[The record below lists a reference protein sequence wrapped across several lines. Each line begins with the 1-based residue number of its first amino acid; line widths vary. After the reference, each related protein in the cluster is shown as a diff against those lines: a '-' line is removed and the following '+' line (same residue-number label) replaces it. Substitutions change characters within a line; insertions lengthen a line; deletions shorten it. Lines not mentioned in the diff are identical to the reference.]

1 MKGPRYTRDRDSGSN
16 RVSPGW
22 AAVSLLT
29 ITDLRNL
36 AHQGRRRVL
45 LIIPYIVFLLLFY
58 GMVRGTFE
66 HLAEGIAG
74 RVAPLTVAGIVY
86 HLVLAMSLLEGV
98 LGSMR
103 LFVRSDMDIL
113 HALPLTNRD
122 RFLSRFAVEVGVEAV
137 TFAPVALVF
146 ALAAAPG
153 RLDIALPFLLLF
165 WAFYFTA
172 EGVRYL
178 VDLLL
183 DRLVTSRRRYLT
195 GVRRMVLVLTMAC
208 LFLPVLLRVRGVLV
222 LPAVGYMVGIL
233 NGVWFLPSTAA
244 AGATLA
250 LFAGQW
256 MVFASNFAIVVVE
269 GALFLVAA
277 SALSGHVFDYE
288 FVHFRTQ
295 SMIRALRS
303 SRWGEL
309 ALPRSW
315 RTTPFAELVH
325 KDLLVLS
332 RTHAYQLQLVVP
344 FVVFT
349 GIMAINTL
357 YLHLFARFSEPE
369 VTLFIATYIQFLA
382 IWFIFVPAAEYCFAV
397 EVRQEWLIRMLP
409 LHRSDV
415 IHARFL
421 ALLAYN
427 GSLAFFLSLA
437 TVLSVLGTVNPAYVL
452 LALAVGVAN
461 IAYSAAMAI
470 MVNLISPAYV
480 SRFLAN
486 PLATVLYIAQY
497 LVTLLVFSRV
507 AGLFIDDIPLLLWI
521 SLVTFLAAAILC
533 LRLSAGLLEG
543 KDAIGA

>member
-1 MKGPRYTRDRDSGSN
+1 MNYPRSTGDRDGDPKW
-16 RVSPGW
+16 VSPGLD
-22 AAVSLLT
+22 AVTLLT
-29 ITDLRNL
+29 VTDLRNL
-36 AHQGRRRVL
+36 AHQARRRMW
-45 LIIPYIVFLLLFY
+45 LIIPYMVFLLLFY

-66 HLAEGIAG
+66 HLAEGLAG

-86 HLVLAMSLLEGV
+86 HLVLAMSVLEGL

-137 TFAPVALVF
+137 TFAPVALAF
-146 ALAAAPG
+146 ILAAAPG
-153 RLDIALPFLLLF
+153 RPDIALPFLLLF
-165 WAFYFTA
+165 WAFYITA
-172 EGVRYL
+172 EAVRYL
-178 VDLLL
+178 VDLLM
-183 DRLVTSRRRYLT
+183 DRLLTSRRRHLT
-195 GVRRMVLVLTMAC
+195 GVRRLVLVMAVAC
-208 LFLPVLLRVRGVLV
+208 LFLPVVLRARGILV
-222 LPAVGYMVGIL
+222 LPAVAYVVGL
-233 NGVWFLPSTAA
+233 LSGVWLLPSTAA
-244 AGATLA
+244 AEATLA

-256 MVFASNFAIVVVE
+256 MGFASHFALVVVE
-269 GALFLVAA
+269 GALFLMAA
-277 SALSGHVFDYE
+277 AVLSGEMFDYE
-288 FVHFRTQ
+288 FVHLRTQ
-295 SMIRALRS
+295 FMIRALRS
-303 SRWGEL
+303 SRLGEL

-349 GIMAINTL
+349 GIMAVNTL

-382 IWFIFVPAAEYCFAV
+382 IWFIFVPAAEFCFTV
-397 EVRQEWLIRMLP
+397 EARQEWLIRMLP
-409 LHRSDV
+409 IRRSDV
-415 IHARFL
+415 VHARFL

-427 GSLAFFLSLA
+427 GSLAFLLSLA
-437 TVLSVLGTVNPAYVL
+437 TVLTVLGTVNPAYVL

-470 MVNLISPAYV
+470 LVNLISPAYV

-497 LVTLLVFSRV
+497 LITLLAFSRV
-507 AGLFIDDIPLLLWI
+507 AGLLIDDIPLLLWI
-521 SLVTFLAAAILC
+521 SLVTFMAGAVLC

-543 KDAIGA
+543 KDAAGM

>member
-1 MKGPRYTRDRDSGSN
+1 MNGPRSTGDRDEAPK
-16 RVSPGW
+16 RVSPGLD
-22 AAVSLLT
+22 AVTLLT
-29 ITDLRNL
+29 VTDLRNL
-36 AHQGRRRVL
+36 AHQARRRMW
-45 LIIPYIVFLLLFY
+45 LIIPYMVFLLLFY

-66 HLAEGIAG
+66 HLAEGLAG

-86 HLVLAMSLLEGV
+86 HIVLTMSVLEGL

-137 TFAPVALVF
+137 TFAPVALAF
-146 ALAAAPG
+146 ILAAAPG

-165 WAFYFTA
+165 WAFYITA
-172 EGVRYL
+172 EAVRYL
-178 VDLLL
+178 VDLLM
-183 DRLVTSRRRYLT
+183 DRLLTSRRRHLT
-195 GVRRMVLVLTMAC
+195 GVRRLVLVMAVAG
-208 LFLPVLLRVRGVLV
+208 LFLPVVLRARGLLV
-222 LPAVGYMVGIL
+222 LPAVGYVVGL
-233 NGVWFLPSTAA
+233 LSGVWLLPSTAA
-244 AGATLA
+244 AEATLA

-256 MVFASNFAIVVVE
+256 MGFASHFALVVVE

-277 SALSGHVFDYE
+277 AVLSGEMFDYE
-288 FVHFRTQ
+288 FVHLRTQ
-295 SMIRALRS
+295 FMIRALRS

-349 GIMAINTL
+349 GIMAVNTL

-382 IWFIFVPAAEYCFAV
+382 IWFIFVPAAEFCFAV
-397 EVRQEWLIRMLP
+397 EARQEWLIRMLP
-409 LHRSDV
+409 IRRSDV
-415 IHARFL
+415 VHARFL
-421 ALLAYN
+421 ALLVYN
-427 GSLAFFLSLA
+427 GSLAFLLSLA
-437 TVLSVLGTVNPAYVL
+437 TVLTVLGTVNPAYVL

-470 MVNLISPAYV
+470 LVNLISPAYV

-497 LVTLLVFSRV
+497 LITLLAFSRV
-507 AGLFIDDIPLLLWI
+507 AGLLIDDIPLLLWI
-521 SLVTFLAAAILC
+521 SLVTFMAGAVLC

-543 KDAIGA
+543 KDAAGM